1 MCNIKEIAEIKQKKE
16 EIKQF
21 VEVLRNMYN
30 INNEKR
36 ILKSINT

>member
-1 MCNIKEIAEIKQKKE
+1 MINSKHMAEIKQKKE

-21 VEVLRNMYN
+21 VEALRNMYN
-30 INNEKR
+30 INSEKR